1 MSCETHAT
9 FGEMRTLSWSYHL
22 THAVCCA
29 QFEQKYSTLRCFLI
43 FIHSK
48 GRFSW
53 CEHQCKSSFHSPVKF
68 SPSSDTPDTS
78 LTEQLTSLWG
88 QLPTQYLP
96 VPNAYERHPIHC
108 QFFFVDIIAQVIN
121 FPLKISHLYVHCSQ
135 RAESTAGNLCSYLI
149 LSYITSYSEHHEGF
163 NITNRKYGD
172 WNNLCSRTDGSY
184 YELSELTHIVLTS
197 ECNSKASF
205 SK

>member
-1 MSCETHAT
+1 MSVIKMSCETHAT

-172 WNNLCSRTDGSY
+172 
-184 YELSELTHIVLTS
+184 
-197 ECNSKASF
+197 
-205 SK
+205 